1 LIGKFRFIGGY
12 FRFTVTTSGFQVDHR
27 RRVHISMDETRSAA
41 SAAFSGAASRDR
53 VTSESDSVI
62 EQVIGSNALSFRV

>member
-1 LIGKFRFIGGY
+1 
-12 FRFTVTTSGFQVDHR
+12 
-27 RRVHISMDETRSAA
+27 MDETRSAA